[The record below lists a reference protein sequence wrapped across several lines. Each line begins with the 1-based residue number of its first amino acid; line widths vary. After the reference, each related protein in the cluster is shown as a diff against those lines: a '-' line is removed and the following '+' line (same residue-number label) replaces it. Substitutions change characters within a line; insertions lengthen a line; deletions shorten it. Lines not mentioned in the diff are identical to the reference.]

1 VLDNRGLDQ
10 HAARMFERRTRPPPI
25 RDGAFFKN
33 LQVGMLNVIPSPHT
47 VTAPRRWLILAIV
60 SMALLLIVID
70 VTVLYTALPTLTHDL
85 KASSS
90 AKLWIMNA
98 YTVVVTGLLLGT
110 GTLGDRLGHK
120 RMFMAGLV
128 VFGVA
133 STCAAYSATANIL
146 IASRGL
152 LGVGAAMMMPS
163 TLAIIRLMFTDE
175 RERTLAIGIWA
186 ATAAGGAAFGPVV
199 GGLLLEYFW
208 WGSVFLVNVPVV
220 LTALAFG
227 AWLIPASPGNP
238 QAPWDLTGSFQV
250 MLGLMGLAL
259 AVKEMAK
266 RDASLTVILVALV
279 LGTLLLAVFARR
291 QLRSASPLIDFS
303 LFRNVR
309 FSGGVIG
316 AIVASIAL
324 VGVELV
330 YSQRLQLV
338 VGLTPLNAGL
348 ALLPIP
354 LAALVSGP
362 LTGLLLG
369 RVGTQRIVVISL
381 ALVVVSL
388 MGLLLAADTHG
399 MLKMAVLVLLGASVG
414 AAITAASNAVMNNAP
429 PAQAGMA
436 ASIEEVSYEMG
447 GALGIAILGSVL
459 TGTYTS
465 AMVVPAHLM
474 TSIDA
479 RDSIDAALL
488 AVESMPRPLGE
499 QLLQLAHSAF
509 DQAFGTVI
517 LVAVCIVVAAIV
529 SVMLLDRRGQH
540 APASTPRRV
549 RQS

>member
-1 VLDNRGLDQ
+1 
-10 HAARMFERRTRPPPI
+10 
-25 RDGAFFKN
+25 
-33 LQVGMLNVIPSPHT
+33 
-47 VTAPRRWLILAIV
+47 
-60 SMALLLIVID
+60 
-70 VTVLYTALPTLTHDL
+70 
-85 KASSS
+85 
-90 AKLWIMNA
+90 
-98 YTVVVTGLLLGT
+98 
-110 GTLGDRLGHK
+110 
-120 RMFMAGLV
+120 
-128 VFGVA
+128 
-133 STCAAYSATANIL
+133 
-146 IASRGL
+146 
-152 LGVGAAMMMPS
+152 
-163 TLAIIRLMFTDE
+163 AIIRLMFADE
-175 RERTLAIGIWA
+175 RERTFAIGIWA

-220 LTALAFG
+220 LTALVFG

-238 QAPWDLTGSFQV
+238 DAPWDLTGSFQI
-250 MLGLMGLAL
+250 MLGLMGIAL

-266 RDASLTVILVALV
+266 RDASLAVILAALSV
-279 LGTLLLAVFARR
+279 GILMLTIFTRR
-291 QLRSASPLIDFS
+291 QLRSTAPLIDFS
-303 LFRNVR
+303 LFRNAR

-369 RVGTQRIVVISL
+369 RVGTHRIIVISL
-381 ALVVVSL
+381 ALLVLSL
-388 MGLLLAADTHG
+388 VGLLLTADTHG

-414 AAITAASNAVMNNAP
+414 ATITAASNAVMNNAP

-447 GALGIAILGSVL
+447 GALGIAVLGSVL
-459 TGTYTS
+459 TGTYTRT
-465 AMVVPAHLM
+465 MVVPAHLA
-474 TSIDA
+474 TSTDA

-488 AVESMPRPLGE
+488 AVESMPRAFGD
-499 QLLQLAHSAF
+499 QLLQLAHTAF

-517 LVAVCIVVAAIV
+517 VVAVGIVVAAIV
-529 SVMLLDRRGQH
+529 GVMLLDRR
-540 APASTPRRV
+540 RRHESGV
-549 RQS
+549 AA